1 MTKALSYFIECPL
14 RNSCLTVAS
23 GYCEGCEDCLASSG
37 FVKGG
42 EELCELC
49 QECIDDELGLI

>member
-23 GYCEGCEDCLASSG
+23 GYCEGCEECLASSG

-42 EELCELC
+42 E
-49 QECIDDELGLI
+49 